1 MSAAMKANRYLVTG
15 RVQGVGFRY
24 FVEEEATSVGVTG
37 WVRNL
42 ADGRVEVLAA
52 GDDAQL
58 GQLEKKLWE
67 GPPLARV
74 TSVDVEPAAAPDHE
88 GFHIRSTA

>member
-1 MSAAMKANRYLVTG
+1 MKANRYLVTG
-15 RVQGVGFRY
+15 RVQGVGFRF

-74 TSVDVEPAAAPDHE
+74 TSVDVEPATAPDHE